1 MLLTVYK
8 LIALD
13 RNTLTILDSG
23 MIQPVRSLLASP
35 PVDRLRRRLHDLR
48 ISVTDR
54 CNFRCPYCMPKE
66 VFGRDWAF
74 LPRKDLLS
82 FEEVERITRIFV
94 DHGVEKIRI
103 TGGEPLLRHG
113 LERLIEMLA
122 SINGLRDI
130 TLTTNGTLL
139 AKKAQSLKDA
149 GLRRVTVSLDALDD
163 IVFRRMNDI
172 NFPVAHIL
180 EGIETAR
187 SVGLVPLKINMVV
200 KRGVNEQNVVEMA
213 GYFRHSG
220 CIVRFIEYMDVG
232 HSNGWDMTEVVP
244 ATEITKL
251 VANQWPLEMVSPNY
265 SGEVAR
271 RYRYA
276 DGAGEIGVIAS
287 VTEPFCGGCTRARIT
302 ADGQFYTCL
311 FATNGKDLREILRRG
326 DSDADLSTFIGSVW
340 RDRGD
345 RYSELRSSDTAN
357 LAKIEMSRVGG

>member
-1 MLLTVYK
+1 MSHTAQS
-8 LIALD
+8 IF
-13 RNTLTILDSG
+13 T
-23 MIQPVRSLLASP
+23 SP
-35 PVDRLRRRLHDLR
+35 PVDKLRRPLHDLR

-74 LPRKDLLS
+74 LPRKELLS
-82 FEEVERITRIFV
+82 FEEIERIARVFV

-103 TGGEPLLRHG
+103 TGGEPLLRHN

-122 SINGLRDI
+122 SVDGVRDL
-130 TLTTNGTLL
+130 TLTTNGVLL
-139 AKKAQSLKDA
+139 AQQAQSLKDA

-163 IVFRRMNDI
+163 VVFRRMNDV
-172 NFPVAHIL
+172 NFPVGDIL

-187 SVGLVPLKINMVV
+187 AVGLVPIKINMVV
-200 KRGVNEQNVVEMA
+200 KRGVNEQNIREMA

-220 CIVRFIEYMDVG
+220 NIVRFIEYMDVG
-232 HSNGWDMTEVVP
+232 QSNGWNMAEVVP
-244 ATEITKL
+244 ATEIIDLIAKK
-251 VANQWPLEMVSPNY
+251 WPLEMISPNY
-265 SGEVAR
+265 PGEVAG

-287 VTEPFCGGCTRARIT
+287 VTKPFCGGCTRARMT

-311 FATNGKDLREILRRG
+311 FATHGKDLRERLRQG
-326 DSDADLSTFIGSVW
+326 DTYADLGAFIGSIW
-340 RDRGD
+340 RARED
-345 RYSELRSSDTAN
+345 RYSELRNADTTG